1 MLYFGAK
8 ASKNMVKKNKN
19 EMDWIDHYGFILVAY
34 AHMTDWYLAD
44 SELQVITEKMEF
56 MLSSS
61 NQPYDSDQ
69 VAQKL
74 IKVISR
80 YESYKEEDDKMEA
93 LFKSCTTL
101 NKEPWFDNLAS
112 VMLLENLA
120 EIAEADR
127 KIEETEIQFLKNIA
141 DVFAVGPPRI

>member
-1 MLYFGAK
+1 
-8 ASKNMVKKNKN
+8 MVKKNKN

-44 SELQVITEKMEF
+44 SEIQVISEKMEF
-56 MLSSS
+56 LLSSTS
-61 NQPYDSDQ
+61 QPYESDQ
-69 VAQKL
+69 VAQQL

-80 YESYKEEDDKMEA
+80 YESYTEDDDKMEA
-93 LFKSCTTL
+93 LFISCTTL

-112 VMLLENLA
+112 ALLLENLA

-127 KIEETEIQFLKNIA
+127 KIEKTEIQFLKNIA
-141 DVFAVGPPRI
+141 DVFGVSPPRI

>member
-1 MLYFGAK
+1 
-8 ASKNMVKKNKN
+8 MVKNN
-19 EMDWIDHYGFILVAY
+19 QNDIGWIYHYGFILVAY

-44 SELQVITEKMEF
+44 SELQIISEKMEF
-56 MLSSS
+56 MLSST
-61 NQPYDSDQ
+61 NQPYESDQ

-74 IKVISR
+74 IRVISR
-80 YESYKEEDDKMEA
+80 YESYIEDDDKMEA
-93 LFKSCTTL
+93 LIISCTTL

-112 VMLLENLA
+112 ALLLENLT

-141 DVFAVGPPRI
+141 DIFGVSPPRI

>member
-1 MLYFGAK
+1 
-8 ASKNMVKKNKN
+8 MVKNN
-19 EMDWIDHYGFILVAY
+19 QNDIDWIDHYGFILVAF

-44 SELQVITEKMEF
+44 SELQVISEKMEF
-56 MLSSS
+56 LLSSTS
-61 NQPYDSDQ
+61 QLYESDQ

-74 IKVISR
+74 IKVINR
-80 YESYKEEDDKMEA
+80 YESYKKEDDKMEA

-112 VMLLENLA
+112 ALLLENLA

-127 KIEETEIQFLKNIA
+127 KIEKTEIQFLKNIA
-141 DVFAVGPPRI
+141 DVFGVSPPRI

>member
-1 MLYFGAK
+1 
-8 ASKNMVKKNKN
+8 MVKNNQK
-19 EMDWIDHYGFILVAY
+19 EIDWIDHCGFILVAY

-44 SELQVITEKMEF
+44 SELQVISEKMEF
-56 MLSSS
+56 MLSNTSQS
-61 NQPYDSDQ
+61 YESDQ

-74 IKVISR
+74 IKVINR
-80 YESYKEEDDKMEA
+80 YQSFTKDDDTMEA
-93 LFKSCTTL
+93 LIISCTTL

-141 DVFAVGPPRI
+141 DAFGVSPPRI

>member
-1 MLYFGAK
+1 MN
-8 ASKNMVKKNKN
+8 ASKNMVKNNQK
-19 EMDWIDHYGFILVAY
+19 EIDWIDHYGFILVAY

-44 SELQVITEKMEF
+44 SELQVISEKMEF
-56 MLSSS
+56 MLSST
-61 NQPYDSDQ
+61 NQPYESDQ

-74 IKVISR
+74 IKVINR
-80 YESYKEEDDKMEA
+80 YQSFTKDDDTMEA
-93 LFKSCTTL
+93 LIISCTTL

-141 DVFAVGPPRI
+141 DIFGVSPPRI

>member
-1 MLYFGAK
+1 
-8 ASKNMVKKNKN
+8 MVKKNKN

-44 SELQVITEKMEF
+44 SELQVISEKMEF

-61 NQPYDSDQ
+61 NRPYDSDQ

-74 IKVISR
+74 IKVIDR
-80 YESYKEEDDKMEA
+80 YESYKEDDDKMEA
-93 LFKSCTTL
+93 LFISCATL

-112 VMLLENLA
+112 ALLLENLA
-120 EIAEADR
+120 DIAEADR

-141 DVFAVGPPRI
+141 DIFGVSPPRI

>member
-1 MLYFGAK
+1 
-8 ASKNMVKKNKN
+8 MVKNNQN
-19 EMDWIDHYGFILVAY
+19 EIDWIDHYGFILVAF

-44 SELQVITEKMEF
+44 SELQVISEKMEF
-56 MLSSS
+56 MLSST
-61 NQPYDSDQ
+61 NQPYESDQ

-80 YESYKEEDDKMEA
+80 YESYIEDDDKMEA
-93 LFKSCTTL
+93 LIISCTTL

-141 DVFAVGPPRI
+141 DVFGVSPPRI

>member
-1 MLYFGAK
+1 
-8 ASKNMVKKNKN
+8 MVKNN
-19 EMDWIDHYGFILVAY
+19 QNDIDWIDHYGFILVAF

-44 SELQVITEKMEF
+44 SELQVISEKMEF
-56 MLSSS
+56 MLSST
-61 NQPYDSDQ
+61 NQPYESDQ

-80 YESYKEEDDKMEA
+80 YESYIEDDDKMEA
-93 LFKSCTTL
+93 LIISCTTL

-112 VMLLENLA
+112 ALLLGNLA

-127 KIEETEIQFLKNIA
+127 KIEKTEIQFLKNIA
-141 DVFAVGPPRI
+141 DVFGVSPPRI

>member
-1 MLYFGAK
+1 
-8 ASKNMVKKNKN
+8 MVKNNQN
-19 EMDWIDHYGFILVAY
+19 EIDWIDHYGFILVAF

-44 SELQVITEKMEF
+44 SELQVISEKMEF
-56 MLSSS
+56 LLSST
-61 NQPYDSDQ
+61 NQPYESDQ

-74 IKVISR
+74 IKVINR
-80 YESYKEEDDKMEA
+80 YESYIEDDDKMEA
-93 LFKSCTTL
+93 LIISCTTL

-112 VMLLENLA
+112 ALLLENLA

-141 DVFAVGPPRI
+141 DAFGVSPPRI

>member
-1 MLYFGAK
+1 
-8 ASKNMVKKNKN
+8 MVNKN

-56 MLSSS
+56 LLSSS
-61 NQPYDSDQ
+61 NQPYESDE

-80 YESYKEEDDKMEA
+80 YESCKNEGDKMEA
-93 LFKSCTTL
+93 LFKSCTAL
-101 NKEPWFDNLAS
+101 NNELWFDNLAS
-112 VMLLENLA
+112 ALLLENLA

-127 KIEETEIQFLKNIA
+127 KIEKTEIQFLKNIA
-141 DVFAVGPPRI
+141 DIFAVGPPRI

>member
-1 MLYFGAK
+1 
-8 ASKNMVKKNKN
+8 MVKNNQN
-19 EMDWIDHYGFILVAY
+19 EINWIDHYGFILVAY

-44 SELQVITEKMEF
+44 SELQVISEKMEF
-56 MLSSS
+56 MLSST
-61 NQPYDSDQ
+61 NQPYESDQ

-80 YESYKEEDDKMEA
+80 YESYIEDDDKMEA
-93 LFKSCTTL
+93 LFISCTTL

-112 VMLLENLA
+112 ALLLENLA

-127 KIEETEIQFLKNIA
+127 KIEKTEIQFLKNIA
-141 DVFAVGPPRI
+141 DVFGVSPPRI

>member
-1 MLYFGAK
+1 
-8 ASKNMVKKNKN
+8 MVKNN
-19 EMDWIDHYGFILVAY
+19 QNDIDWIDHYGFILVAF

-44 SELQVITEKMEF
+44 SELQVISEKMEF
-56 MLSSS
+56 LLSSTS
-61 NQPYDSDQ
+61 QPYESDQ
-69 VAQKL
+69 VAQQL

-80 YESYKEEDDKMEA
+80 YESYIEDDDKMEA
-93 LFKSCTTL
+93 LIISCTTL

-112 VMLLENLA
+112 ALLLENLA

-141 DVFAVGPPRI
+141 DIFGVSPPRI

>member
-1 MLYFGAK
+1 
-8 ASKNMVKKNKN
+8 MVKNNQN
-19 EMDWIDHYGFILVAY
+19 EIDWIDHYGFILVAY

-44 SELQVITEKMEF
+44 SELQVISEKMEF
-56 MLSSS
+56 MLSST
-61 NQPYDSDQ
+61 NQPYESDQ

-80 YESYKEEDDKMEA
+80 YESYIEDDDKMEA
-93 LFKSCTTL
+93 LIISCTTL

-112 VMLLENLA
+112 ALLLENLA

-141 DVFAVGPPRI
+141 DIFGVSPPRI

>member
-1 MLYFGAK
+1 
-8 ASKNMVKKNKN
+8 MVKNN
-19 EMDWIDHYGFILVAY
+19 QNDIDWIDHYGFILVAY

-44 SELQVITEKMEF
+44 SEIQVISEKMEF
-56 MLSSS
+56 LLSSTS
-61 NQPYDSDQ
+61 QPYESDQ
-69 VAQKL
+69 VAQQL

-80 YESYKEEDDKMEA
+80 YESYIEDDDKMEA
-93 LFKSCTTL
+93 LIISCTTL

-127 KIEETEIQFLKNIA
+127 KIEETEIQLLKNIA
-141 DVFAVGPPRI
+141 DVFGVIPPRI

>member
-1 MLYFGAK
+1 
-8 ASKNMVKKNKN
+8 MVKNN
-19 EMDWIDHYGFILVAY
+19 QNDIDWIDHYGFILVAY

-44 SELQVITEKMEF
+44 LEIQVISEKMEF
-56 MLSSS
+56 LLSSTS
-61 NQPYDSDQ
+61 QPYESDQ
-69 VAQKL
+69 VAQQL

-80 YESYKEEDDKMEA
+80 YESYIGDDDKMEA

-141 DVFAVGPPRI
+141 DIFGVSPPRI

>member
-1 MLYFGAK
+1 
-8 ASKNMVKKNKN
+8 MVNKNKN

-56 MLSSS
+56 LLSSS
-61 NQPYDSDQ
+61 NQPYESDQ

-74 IKVISR
+74 IKVINR

-112 VMLLENLA
+112 ALLLGNLA

-127 KIEETEIQFLKNIA
+127 KIEKTEIQFLKNIA
-141 DVFAVGPPRI
+141 DVFAVSPPRI

>member
-1 MLYFGAK
+1 
-8 ASKNMVKKNKN
+8 MVKKNKN

-80 YESYKEEDDKMEA
+80 YESYKEDENKMEA
-93 LFKSCTTL
+93 LFISCTTL
-101 NKEPWFDNLAS
+101 NKKPWFDNLAS
-112 VMLLENLA
+112 ASLLENLA

-141 DVFAVGPPRI
+141 DVFGVSPPRI

>member
-1 MLYFGAK
+1 
-8 ASKNMVKKNKN
+8 MVKNNQN
-19 EMDWIDHYGFILVAY
+19 EIDWIDHYGFILVAY

-44 SELQVITEKMEF
+44 SELQVISEKMEF
-56 MLSSS
+56 MLSST
-61 NQPYDSDQ
+61 NQPYESDQ

-80 YESYKEEDDKMEA
+80 YEFYTEEDDKMEA
-93 LFKSCTTL
+93 LFISCTTL

-112 VMLLENLA
+112 ALLVRNLA

-141 DVFAVGPPRI
+141 DAFGVSPPRI

>member
-1 MLYFGAK
+1 
-8 ASKNMVKKNKN
+8 MVKNNQN
-19 EMDWIDHYGFILVAY
+19 EIDWIDHYGFILVAY

-44 SELQVITEKMEF
+44 SELQVISEKMEF
-56 MLSSS
+56 LLSST
-61 NQPYDSDQ
+61 NQPYESDQ

-80 YESYKEEDDKMEA
+80 YESYIEDDDKMEA
-93 LFKSCTTL
+93 LFISCTTL

-112 VMLLENLA
+112 ALLLENLA

-127 KIEETEIQFLKNIA
+127 KIEKTEIQFLKNIA
-141 DVFAVGPPRI
+141 DVFGVSPPRI

>member
-1 MLYFGAK
+1 
-8 ASKNMVKKNKN
+8 MVKKNKN

-69 VAQKL
+69 VTQKL

-80 YESYKEEDDKMEA
+80 YESYTEDENKMEA
-93 LFKSCTTL
+93 LFKSCTAL
-101 NKEPWFDNLAS
+101 KKEPWFDNLAS
-112 VMLLENLA
+112 ALLLENLA

-141 DVFAVGPPRI
+141 DVFGVSPPRL

>member
-1 MLYFGAK
+1 
-8 ASKNMVKKNKN
+8 MVKNN
-19 EMDWIDHYGFILVAY
+19 QNDIDWIDHYGFILVAY

-44 SELQVITEKMEF
+44 SELQVISEKMEF
-56 MLSSS
+56 LLSSS
-61 NQPYDSDQ
+61 SQPYESDQ

-74 IKVISR
+74 INVISR
-80 YESYKEEDDKMEA
+80 YESYKKEGDKMEA

-112 VMLLENLA
+112 VLLLENLA

-141 DVFAVGPPRI
+141 DIFGVSPPRI

>member
-1 MLYFGAK
+1 
-8 ASKNMVKKNKN
+8 MVKNN
-19 EMDWIDHYGFILVAY
+19 QNDIDWIDHYGFILVAF

-44 SELQVITEKMEF
+44 SELQVISEKMEF
-56 MLSSS
+56 MLSST
-61 NQPYDSDQ
+61 NQPYESDQ

-80 YESYKEEDDKMEA
+80 YESYIEDDDKMEA
-93 LFKSCTTL
+93 LIISCTTL

-127 KIEETEIQFLKNIA
+127 KIEETENQFLKNIA
-141 DVFAVGPPRI
+141 DIFGVSPPRI

>member
-1 MLYFGAK
+1 
-8 ASKNMVKKNKN
+8 MVKNNQN
-19 EMDWIDHYGFILVAY
+19 EIDWIDHYGFILVAY

-44 SELQVITEKMEF
+44 SEIQVISEKMEF
-56 MLSSS
+56 LLSSTS
-61 NQPYDSDQ
+61 QPYESDQ

-80 YESYKEEDDKMEA
+80 YESYIEDDDKMEA
-93 LFKSCTTL
+93 LIISCTTL

-141 DVFAVGPPRI
+141 DIFGVSPPRI

>member
-1 MLYFGAK
+1 
-8 ASKNMVKKNKN
+8 MVKKNKN

-80 YESYKEEDDKMEA
+80 YESYKKEDDKMEA
-93 LFKSCTTL
+93 LFISCTTL

-112 VMLLENLA
+112 ALLLENLA

-127 KIEETEIQFLKNIA
+127 KIEKTEIQFLKNIA
-141 DVFAVGPPRI
+141 DVFGVSPPRI

>member
-1 MLYFGAK
+1 
-8 ASKNMVKKNKN
+8 MVKNN
-19 EMDWIDHYGFILVAY
+19 QNDFDWIDHYGFILVAY

-44 SELQVITEKMEF
+44 SELQVISEKMEF
-56 MLSSS
+56 MLSST
-61 NQPYDSDQ
+61 NQPYESDQ

-74 IKVISR
+74 IKVINR
-80 YESYKEEDDKMEA
+80 YQSFTKDGETMDA
-93 LFKSCTTL
+93 LINSCTTL

-141 DVFAVGPPRI
+141 DAFGVSPPRI

>member
-1 MLYFGAK
+1 
-8 ASKNMVKKNKN
+8 MVKKNKN

-34 AHMTDWYLAD
+34 AHMTDWYFAD
-44 SELQVITEKMEF
+44 SELQVITEKLEF
-56 MLSSS
+56 ILSSS
-61 NQPYDSDQ
+61 NQPYDPDQ

-80 YESYKEEDDKMEA
+80 YESYKVEDDKMEA

-101 NKEPWFDNLAS
+101 NKELWFDNLAS
-112 VMLLENLA
+112 ALLLGNLA

-127 KIEETEIQFLKNIA
+127 KIEKTEIQFLKNIA
-141 DVFAVGPPRI
+141 DVFGVSPPRI

>member
-1 MLYFGAK
+1 
-8 ASKNMVKKNKN
+8 MVKKNKN

-44 SELQVITEKMEF
+44 SELQIISEKMEF

-112 VMLLENLA
+112 ALLLGNLA

-127 KIEETEIQFLKNIA
+127 KIEKTEIQFLKNIA
-141 DVFAVGPPRI
+141 DVFGVSPPRI

>member
-1 MLYFGAK
+1 
-8 ASKNMVKKNKN
+8 MVKKNKN

-44 SELQVITEKMEF
+44 SEIQVISEKMEF
-56 MLSSS
+56 MLSST
-61 NQPYDSDQ
+61 NQPYESDK

-74 IKVISR
+74 IKVINR
-80 YESYKEEDDKMEA
+80 YQSFTKDDEIMDA
-93 LFKSCTTL
+93 LFNSCDAL
-101 NKEPWFDNLAS
+101 KKEPWFDNLAS
-112 VMLLENLA
+112 ALLLENLA

-141 DVFAVGPPRI
+141 DAFGVSPPRI

>member
-1 MLYFGAK
+1 
-8 ASKNMVKKNKN
+8 MVKKNKN

-101 NKEPWFDNLAS
+101 NKELWFDNLAS
-112 VMLLENLA
+112 ALLLGNLA

-127 KIEETEIQFLKNIA
+127 KIEKTEIQFLKNIA
-141 DVFAVGPPRI
+141 DVFGVSPPRI

>member
-1 MLYFGAK
+1 
-8 ASKNMVKKNKN
+8 MVNKNKN

-93 LFKSCTTL
+93 LFKSCATL

-112 VMLLENLA
+112 ALLLGNLA

-127 KIEETEIQFLKNIA
+127 KIEKTEIQFLKKIA
-141 DVFAVGPPRI
+141 DVFGVSPPRI

>member
-1 MLYFGAK
+1 
-8 ASKNMVKKNKN
+8 MVKKNKN

-44 SELQVITEKMEF
+44 SELQVISEKMEF
-56 MLSSS
+56 LLSSTS
-61 NQPYDSDQ
+61 QLYESDQ

-80 YESYKEEDDKMEA
+80 YESYIEDDDKMEA
-93 LFKSCTTL
+93 LIISCTTL

-112 VMLLENLA
+112 ALLLENLA

-127 KIEETEIQFLKNIA
+127 KIEKTEIQFLKNIA
-141 DVFAVGPPRI
+141 DVFGVIPPRI